1 MHSTIATKRKIKTKW
16 CFNSGLQ
23 LRLLQR
29 FCEQNTR
36 HGRTEM
42 DEQLSF
48 SLQSNQS
55 FQEDQVEWKEPKH
68 HLPLKDFLGSS
79 WDLACWAISGW
90 GFLPPNSA
98 ILQLSP
104 FVHTQHLHNL
114 ALCNCGNLFGH
125 VSPPGDHITM
135 SQVRSHRDH
144 RGPRSCPTGELFTL
158 AWVAFLPFVPV
169 DRLCDWGCV
178 QLYTHCSYCKLGP
191 RAFGIWPLKS
201 VSSALLCPLMSSDRV
216 WVWADTRR

>member
-1 MHSTIATKRKIKTKW
+1 MGEQKW
-16 CFNSGLQ
+16 TSSC
-23 LRLLQR
+23 
-29 FCEQNTR
+29 
-36 HGRTEM
+36 
-42 DEQLSF
+42 LSPCK
-48 SLQSNQS
+48 SNQS

-79 WDLACWAISGW
+79 RDLACWAISGW

-125 VSPPGDHITM
+125 VLPPGDHITM
-135 SQVRSHRDH
+135 SHRA
-144 RGPRSCPTGELFTL
+144 LFTL
-158 AWVAFLPFVPV
+158 AWVAFLPFVSV

-191 RAFGIWPLKS
+191 RDLAFGHSNPFHRPFS
-201 VSSALLCPLMSSDRV
+201 HFVPS
-216 WVWADTRR
+216 WAQTEFEFEQTPEGNLFGHVTDGGTHKP

>member
-16 CFNSGLQ
+16 CFNSGLH

-29 FCEQNTR
+29 FSKQNTSY
-36 HGRTEM
+36 GRTEM
-42 DEQLSF
+42 DEQLLF
-48 SLQSNQS
+48 SMQSNQS

-68 HLPLKDFLGSS
+68 LLPLKDFLGSS

-98 ILQLSP
+98 ILPLSP
-104 FVHTQHLHNL
+104 FVHTQQLHNL

-125 VSPPGDHITM
+125 VLPPGDHITM
-135 SQVRSHRDH
+135 SQVMSHR
-144 RGPRSCPTGELFTL
+144 GLFTL

-169 DRLCDWGCV
+169 DRLYDWGCV

-191 RAFGIWPLKS
+191 RDLAFGHSNPFHRS
-201 VSSALLCPLMSSDRV
+201 HFVPSARQSSS
-216 WVWADTRR
+216 